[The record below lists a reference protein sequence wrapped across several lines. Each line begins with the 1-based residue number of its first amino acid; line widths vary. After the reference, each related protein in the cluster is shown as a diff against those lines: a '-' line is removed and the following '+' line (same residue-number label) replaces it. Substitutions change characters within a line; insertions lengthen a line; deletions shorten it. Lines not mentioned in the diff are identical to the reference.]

1 MNTLT
6 DQKPE
11 YPSEYLNADWW
22 TEDIKQYNI
31 AVRGLPM
38 ITTSNASPEVI
49 QHIAFLG
56 EEVVRLR
63 DITRKLSAMIA
74 IPNGEK
80 K

>member
-1 MNTLT
+1 MTAPA

-11 YPSEYLNADWW
+11 YSSEYLSADWW

-31 AVRGLPM
+31 AVRSLPI

-63 DITRKLSAMIA
+63 DITRKLSTMIVY
-74 IPNGEK
+74 PDGEK